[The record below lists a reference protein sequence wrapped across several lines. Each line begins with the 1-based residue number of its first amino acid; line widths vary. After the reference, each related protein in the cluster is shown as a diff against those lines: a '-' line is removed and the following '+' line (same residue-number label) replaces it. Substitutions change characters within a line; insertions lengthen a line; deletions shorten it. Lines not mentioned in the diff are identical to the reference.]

1 MKHLETLKRDKKLAA
16 ILVQVRPYKPK
27 REKDIYFRLLKA
39 VCSQQLSVKA
49 ASTIWNRFLDIFPER
64 YPYPLL
70 VSGLDIEQMRQA
82 GLSYQKS
89 GYMKA
94 IAQFSQA
101 NNINFAYISKMSDD
115 DIIAYLTQIKG
126 VGRWT
131 VEMLLMFCLG
141 RKDIFPVDDQ
151 GILNGMRK
159 LYKLKD
165 EGRALRLKC
174 TKIAERWRPYRTHAC
189 CYLWPYGDLK
199 K

>member
-1 MKHLETLKRDKKLAA
+1 
-16 ILVQVRPYKPK
+16 
-27 REKDIYFRLLKA
+27 
-39 VCSQQLSVKA
+39 
-49 ASTIWNRFLDIFPER
+49 
-64 YPYPLL
+64 
-70 VSGLDIEQMRQA
+70 MRQA